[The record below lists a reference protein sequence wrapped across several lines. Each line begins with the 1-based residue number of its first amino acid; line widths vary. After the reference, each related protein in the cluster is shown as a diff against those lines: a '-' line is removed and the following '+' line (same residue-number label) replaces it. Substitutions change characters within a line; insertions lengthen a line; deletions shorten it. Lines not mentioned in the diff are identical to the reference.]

1 MINPLASNVT
11 LKQEFKNLN
20 NDLYQSSMDLQNS
33 TSMNMNGG
41 NNYSKNKYAINK
53 NKIDSNVNINNK

>member
-33 TSMNMNGG
+33 TSMNMNSG

-53 NKIDSNVNINNK
+53 NKIDTNVNINNK